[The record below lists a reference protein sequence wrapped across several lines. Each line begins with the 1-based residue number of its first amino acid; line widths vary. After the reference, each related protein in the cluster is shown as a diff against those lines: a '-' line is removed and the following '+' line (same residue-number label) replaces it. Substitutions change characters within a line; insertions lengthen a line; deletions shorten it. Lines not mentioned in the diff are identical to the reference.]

1 MYRNVTILILLSVLA
16 QFSLSSCEALRPISY
31 VPPDRDRG
39 TVYDNDPILFEKVRP
54 REEPAT
60 VEAPVFG
67 EPAPVFKEPAPVVEP
82 KGEEALRQSIVDFA
96 QQFVGTRYKIA
107 GKKPDTGFDCSGFTG
122 YIMGQYGIQLSASSK
137 YQEKDGKAIPVSEVQ
152 QGDLLFFRREKA
164 GTVFHVAIVIS
175 NDQDGLFVIHSTS
188 QRGVVID
195 NISESSYWRAKYAT
209 ACRVINP

>member
-1 MYRNVTILILLSVLA
+1 MIRNVLTLILLLFSL
-16 QFSLSSCEALRPISY
+16 QFSSVSCSAFRPISY
-31 VPPDRDRG
+31 VEPVRE
-39 TVYDNDPILFEKVRP
+39 TIDPFEPV
-54 REEPAT
+54 
-60 VEAPVFG
+60 AP
-67 EPAPVFKEPAPVVEP
+67 VEP
-82 KGEEALRQSIVDFA
+82 KVEDALRGQVVDYA
-96 QQFVGTRYKIA
+96 RQFLGTRYKIA